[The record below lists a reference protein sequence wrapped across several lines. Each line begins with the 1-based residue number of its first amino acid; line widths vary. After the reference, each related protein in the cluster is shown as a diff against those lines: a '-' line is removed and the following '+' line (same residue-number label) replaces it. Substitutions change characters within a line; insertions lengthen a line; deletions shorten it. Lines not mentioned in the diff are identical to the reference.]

1 MATPK
6 WSIFCVKF
14 FHVQFAVEGRPGTTS
29 ACRQPPMGR
38 GGSVA
43 ETMDTAASNT
53 SRKPATPNIV
63 SSVCAAEAE
72 HEHGSTCTVRV

>member
-43 ETMDTAASNT
+43 ETMDTAASN
-53 SRKPATPNIV
+53 RKPATPNILCDMPLETEIAHKKMFHKV
-63 SSVCAAEAE
+63 WM
-72 HEHGSTCTVRV
+72 